1 MLSHPANTESEEA
14 TVATAT
20 SQMLE
25 ASANR
30 RRQFTV
36 EDLLACFDKEYFR
49 EWFVEG
55 PRLLLAGCFSR
66 RAAGFMIAAASPAIL
81 AALFLTVPGL
91 LFHTPEHNQ
100 FFHFARI
107 IESEAASALPVILGM
122 ISSICSFRL
131 PLG

>member
-1 MLSHPANTESEEA
+1 MLSHPANTKSEEA
-14 TVATAT
+14 TVATAP
-20 SQMLE
+20 SRMLE

-30 RRQFTV
+30 RRQHTV
-36 EDLLACFDKEYFR
+36 KDFLALFDKEYFR

-91 LFHTPEHNQ
+91 LFHTPEQNQ
-100 FFHFARI
+100 FFYFARI
-107 IESEAASALPVILGM
+107 IESEATLALPVFLGV